1 MTRAYTTNFD
11 PYMANGGSPLPTS
24 RATTS
29 RMPIMLSPSPV
40 IEQDQGSRHTLLQP
54 HQRHIERAS
63 FETLTSIASSN
74 QTTSTASTQPRRPK
88 AVRNATY
95 PATSELDP
103 TYPTRSALQRH
114 LLQYDIV
121 RASARTCSLPPLPD
135 LPRLHTSDAAL
146 HRSWHVEDDQFL
158 ERHSD
163 DDDEEMMT
171 PATPDFSCGTLY
183 GFPYGMGVPNAMEQ
197 RARAI
202 AEAEEVEYQKGKEVK
217 RKARTS
223 GRFGSTLRSV
233 SLQRVLPWSRRGQR

>member
-1 MTRAYTTNFD
+1 
-11 PYMANGGSPLPTS
+11 MANGGSPLPTS

-29 RMPIMLSPSPV
+29 RMPIMLSPFTA

-54 HQRHIERAS
+54 HQHHMDRAS

-74 QTTSTASTQPRRPK
+74 QTTSSTQPRPK

-95 PATSELDP
+95 PATAELDP

-121 RASARTCSLPPLPD
+121 RASTRSLPPLRD
-135 LPRLHTSDAAL
+135 LPRLHTTDAAL
-146 HRSWHVEDDQFL
+146 HRSWHVENDQFL

-163 DDDEEMMT
+163 DDDEEMT
-171 PATPDFSCGTLY
+171 PATPDFSGGRLY
-183 GFPYGMGVPNAMEQ
+183 GFPYGMGVPSSMEQ

-202 AEAEEVEYQKGKEVK
+202 AEAEEAEYQKERDVK

-223 GRFGSTLRSV
+223 GRFGSSLRSV
-233 SLQRVLPWSRRGQR
+233 SLQRVLPWTRRGQR

>member
-1 MTRAYTTNFD
+1 MTNAYITNFD

-29 RMPIMLSPSPV
+29 RMPIMLSPFPAT
-40 IEQDQGSRHTLLQP
+40 EQIQSSLLQP
-54 HQRHIERAS
+54 HQHLVNRAS

-74 QTTSTASTQPRRPK
+74 QTTSTSSTQPRRPK

-95 PATSELDP
+95 PATAELDP

-121 RASARTCSLPPLPD
+121 RASTRSLPPLRT

-146 HRSWHVEDDQFL
+146 HRPWHVEDDQFL
-158 ERHSD
+158 EGSS
-163 DDDEEMMT
+163 DDDEEMT
-171 PATPDFSCGTLY
+171 PATPDFSGGRLY
-183 GFPYGMGVPNAMEQ
+183 GFPYGMGVPDAMQQ
-197 RARAI
+197 RAQAV
-202 AEAEEVEYQKGKEVK
+202 AEAEEAEYQRTKEVK

-223 GRFGSTLRSV
+223 GRFGSSLRSV
-233 SLQRVLPWSRRGQR
+233 SLLPWTRRAKR